1 MPASS
6 PIVPD
11 TSRRDWTV
19 EERNAL
25 PDDGKRYEVVDGA
38 LLVTPAPS
46 WRHQDAA
53 LELAVLLKS

>member
-1 MPASS
+1 
-6 PIVPD
+6 
-11 TSRRDWTV
+11 
-19 EERNAL
+19 
-25 PDDGKRYEVVDGA
+25 